1 MTLLHNTLTVCGQS
15 GLPDP
20 ANDTAFNDL
29 ASFPTFNPDYFG
41 LDFDPNNTDYDWSD
55 FQRPA
60 AENMTRAETE
70 RKLRVVGGVQA
81 QPGEIRY
88 KETLRDQGFKDD
100 HFLTIIKLLKI
111 WCKMSIC
118 L

>member
-1 MTLLHNTLTVCGQS
+1 MCGQS
-15 GLPDP
+15 DLPDP
-20 ANDTAFNDL
+20 ADDTAFNDL

-60 AENMTRAETE
+60 QAVNMTE

-81 QPGEIRY
+81 RPGEIR
-88 KETLRDQGFKDD
+88 
-100 HFLTIIKLLKI
+100 
-111 WCKMSIC
+111 
-118 L
+118 

>member
-1 MTLLHNTLTVCGQS
+1 MCGQS

-60 AENMTRAETE
+60 PAAENMTRAETE

-81 QPGEIRY
+81 QPGEIR
-88 KETLRDQGFKDD
+88 
-100 HFLTIIKLLKI
+100 
-111 WCKMSIC
+111 
-118 L
+118 

>member
-1 MTLLHNTLTVCGQS
+1 MCGQS

-60 AENMTRAETE
+60 AAENMTRAETE

-81 QPGEIRY
+81 QPGEIRSLVQG
-88 KETLRDQGFKDD
+88 TLYGMAP
-100 HFLTIIKLLKI
+100 
-111 WCKMSIC
+111 MSN
-118 L
+118 LPALSGGRWG

>member
-1 MTLLHNTLTVCGQS
+1 MCGQS
-15 GLPDP
+15 DLPDP
-20 ANDTAFNDL
+20 ADDTAFNDL
-29 ASFPTFNPDYFG
+29 ASFPTFNDYFG

-81 QPGEIRY
+81 QPGEIR
-88 KETLRDQGFKDD
+88 
-100 HFLTIIKLLKI
+100 
-111 WCKMSIC
+111 
-118 L
+118 